1 MELVKVSK
9 EKSNIDIINENVKK
23 TIENTIEDKSID
35 IAMEVVKV
43 LNASNKIKKDMPYYK
58 RVELLLYNYENLK
71 EAVKQK
77 EEAIEEL
84 DIYGLPEKSKSIV
97 MYSSAG
103 GNTQADRYAEL
114 KEKYRIEK
122 IETERTLKRIDNAL
136 NKIRN
141 DKYFDI
147 IQYKY
152 LNEDE
157 DKVKTDEELANK
169 FNKERITIIRNRKRL
184 INKLV
189 TILFPESLREVL

>member
-1 MELVKVSK
+1 MSK
-9 EKSNIDIINENVKK
+9 EKSNLDIINENVRK
-23 TIENTIEDKSID
+23 TIEKTIDSKSID
-35 IAMEVVKV
+35 IADKV
-43 LNASNKIKKDMPYYK
+43 IEKLNNSNKIKIEMPYYK

-84 DIYGLPEKSKSIV
+84 DKYGLPERSKSIV

-114 KEKYRIEK
+114 KEKYKIEK
-122 IETERTLKRIDNAL
+122 METERDLKRIDNAL
-136 NKIRN
+136 DKIRD

-152 LNEDE
+152 LND
-157 DKVKTDEELANK
+157 DKDKITTDEELAQK
-169 FNKERITIIRNRKRL
+169 FKKERITIIRNRKRL

-189 TILFPESLREVL
+189 TILFPISISEVM

>member
-1 MELVKVSK
+1 MSK

-71 EAVKQK
+71 EAIKQK
-77 EEAIEEL
+77 EEDIKEL
-84 DIYGLPEKSKSIV
+84 EIFGLREKSKSIV
-97 MYSSAG
+97 MYCTAK
-103 GNTQADRYAEL
+103 GNSKEDRYTEL
-114 KEKYRIEK
+114 KEKYSYEK
-122 IETERTLKRIDNAL
+122 LETERMLRRIDNAL
-136 NKIRN
+136 DKIKD

-147 IQYKY
+147 IKYKY
-152 LNEDE
+152 LNKEE
-157 DKVKTDEELANK
+157 DKVNTDDELGEILNK
-169 FNKERITIIRNRKRL
+169 DRTTILRNRNRL

-189 TILFPESLREVL
+189 TILFPESIKHII